1 LQKQKKPATETCGGR
16 TESGEYQSRFPFHES
31 VRLPVPTLETMNLA
45 RRRNDG
51 GL

>member
-16 TESGEYQSRFPFHES
+16 KESGEYQSRFPFHES